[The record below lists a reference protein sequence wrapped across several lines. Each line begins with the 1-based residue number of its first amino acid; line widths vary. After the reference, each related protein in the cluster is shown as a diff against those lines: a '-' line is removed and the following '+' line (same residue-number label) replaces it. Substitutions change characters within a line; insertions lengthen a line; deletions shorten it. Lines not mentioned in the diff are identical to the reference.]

1 LSSASSSAP
10 SRIFHEF
17 DPEALLVHRSVMAP
31 AKQHEIVEP
40 RLSAIRPVFDVMC
53 IAEAVP
59 AAREAAPSI
68 PVVEGSANDGRHGPA
83 LAAHIEHRPIGGV
96 AHDDTARI
104 TSDAPGRSRGNV

>member
-1 LSSASSSAP
+1 LSSAPSSAP
-10 SRIFHEF
+10 SRILHNLDSETVF
-17 DPEALLVHRSVMAP
+17 VHRPVVAP

-40 RLSAIRPVFDVMC
+40 RFSAIRPVFDVMC

-59 AAREAAPSI
+59 AARKTAPAI
-68 PVVEGSANDGRHGPA
+68 PVVEGSANGGRHGPA